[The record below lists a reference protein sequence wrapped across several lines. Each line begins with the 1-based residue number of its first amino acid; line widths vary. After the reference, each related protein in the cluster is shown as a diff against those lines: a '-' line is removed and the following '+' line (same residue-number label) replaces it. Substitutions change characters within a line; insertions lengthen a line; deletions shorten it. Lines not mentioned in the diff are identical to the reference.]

1 VILIRVSVIFV
12 GAFYFLLTCF
22 VFSFSIT
29 RFEDFVIGLCVCF
42 LRLVAFRSYGLPEV
56 RFLQLTLFSHL
67 ICCSV
72 YASFCVLYGG
82 TICLF
87 TVCVYCCSGS
97 SNAFYGY
104 LRVNLNKIL

>member
-1 VILIRVSVIFV
+1 MILIRVSVIFV
-12 GAFYFLLTCF
+12 RAFCFLLTCF

-29 RFEDFVIGLCVCF
+29 RFEDFVISLCVCF

-56 RFLQLTLFSHL
+56 RFLQLTLFSRV
-67 ICCSV
+67 ICCSI
-72 YASFCVLYGG
+72 YASFCLLYDG
-82 TICLF
+82 TICFF
-87 TVCVYCCSGS
+87 TVCVYCCPGL